1 MSKNIKENEGIK
13 FEIRH
18 ARLDNKKETEI
29 KPQRV
34 DYVKEQAKK
43 HFEEIFNRR

>member
-1 MSKNIKENEGIK
+1 MNNNKEIEGVK
-13 FEIRH
+13 FDIRQ
-18 ARLDNKKETEI
+18 ARLDNKKETDI
-29 KPQRV
+29 KPQKV